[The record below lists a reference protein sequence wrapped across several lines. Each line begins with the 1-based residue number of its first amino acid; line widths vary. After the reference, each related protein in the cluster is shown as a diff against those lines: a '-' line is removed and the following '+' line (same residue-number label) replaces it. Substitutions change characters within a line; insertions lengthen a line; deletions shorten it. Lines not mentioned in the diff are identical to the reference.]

1 MNLFENISFL
11 CGNCGTENLKKSM
24 QKFFVL
30 ANDIKDS
37 LEENSHMFNDYLF
50 TIFKSLD
57 AIEISMAT
65 DRAESLCSEVISV
78 CRTVLSKGENEKIQ
92 SPFYSKAVD
101 LIKNSPVIHDKYD
114 TKIYFYAANILIDN
128 IENISKDF
136 ISDVRNKILSKVNY
150 ETVNKS
156 YKNIVKIVGKDR
168 INYLNDLLYEN
179 FIVSP
184 IIMIFMQSIIQKIVN
199 MMVYEDPVMKN
210 KVFELMMK

>member
-1 MNLFENISFL
+1 M
-11 CGNCGTENLKKSM
+11 
-24 QKFFVL
+24 
-30 ANDIKDS
+30 
-37 LEENSHMFNDYLF
+37 
-50 TIFKSLD
+50 
-57 AIEISMAT
+57 
-65 DRAESLCSEVISV
+65 
-78 CRTVLSKGENEKIQ
+78 
-92 SPFYSKAVD
+92 
-101 LIKNSPVIHDKYD
+101 
-114 TKIYFYAANILIDN
+114 IDN

-150 ETVNKS
+150 ETVNES